1 MNLSEQL
8 MEASPIDKIFN
19 KYFVDKQYAST
30 EELLFLVDLVNLFRP
45 QKGKLLA
52 PVSIEQLLLF
62 LDENPNKKN
71 LLKEYLQKTLLNRKF
86 SRMISDAG
94 ILQDTDFIHEVKK
107 RIFAKILPFQ
117 PQKDTLEYVL
127 NQVFYRSKDTFWVN
141 SIPADEVSRL
151 FDILSLT
158 DIYATV
164 DNNSVLLEIINALD
178 LISQRISGRAMEN
191 DVIKMLPEYDNL
203 ESPFTAF
210 EKELLFIENQIKTGQ
225 NHFISSEDL
234 HYKQLFVLH
243 KQCEDYVDRAFANSA
258 KFGISLKV
266 NQSLLR
272 IRQQLERLKILM
284 PFLVVNKVL
293 DKKNNTIQLALN
305 LIKYNC
311 HKNNI
316 RGLISESTQLIS
328 YEITQHTAKTGEHYI
343 TESAGEYFQML
354 KAALCGGFIV
364 GILCIIKLLLSKMET
379 SDFGQAFFYSMNYSI
394 GFILIFLFGFT
405 LATKQPAMT
414 ASTIIQAIEN
424 DRKNSANKQDNQ
436 SAFAQ
441 LFARLFRSQFIA
453 FIGNVFMAFPISLLG
468 IWLIDFLFD
477 YNIAFEKS
485 GKLLND
491 LSPIHSPAIIHA
503 AIAGVF
509 LFLSGII
516 SGNVSN
522 TNKHNQVYFR
532 IQEHPLLK
540 KAFGISKTIKIA
552 NWFENNWAGIV
563 SNGWF
568 GVFLGSTAS
577 VGLFLGLD
585 LDIRHITFASGNFA
599 LGLYGANYFV
609 DDWTIFW
616 SIFGIGIIGYM
627 NFIVSFSLSLGLAFR
642 SRNIPISQLQ
652 HLFKATWMHFKKRP
666 MIFFFPLKEK

>member
-62 LDENPNKKN
+62 LDENPNQKN

-164 DNNSVLLEIINALD
+164 DDNSVLLEIINALD

-354 KAALCGGFIV
+354 KAALGGGFVV
-364 GILCIIKLLLSKMET
+364 GILCIIKLLLSKMDT
-379 SDFGQAFFYSMNYSI
+379 SDFGQAFFYSMNYST